1 MKELFIICGGKG
13 TRIKKILNETPKIL
27 AKINGLV
34 FLSFLDKY
42 FYQKNIKKLILCTG
56 FGHESIVTYLNS
68 ARLNCE
74 IILSKEEK
82 PLGTGGALKK
92 AINYTSQN
100 EIAAINGDTIID
112 VNLEKMNLAHIKN
125 KANLTINI
133 IKKASNKNQGGILID
148 SKNRVLSFSEKN
160 PGNTDY
166 VNTGVYIINK
176 KLLESYNKNIFSLE
190 EDFFPEIVSKKNAY
204 GYISNK
210 NKFLDF
216 GTEEGYKNISKFI
229 I

>member
-1 MKELFIICGGKG
+1 
-13 TRIKKILNETPKIL
+13 
-27 AKINGLV
+27 
-34 FLSFLDKY
+34 
-42 FYQKNIKKLILCTG
+42 
-56 FGHESIVTYLNS
+56 
-68 ARLNCE
+68 
-74 IILSKEEK
+74 
-82 PLGTGGALKK
+82 
-92 AINYTSQN
+92 
-100 EIAAINGDTIID
+100 
-112 VNLEKMNLAHIKN
+112 
-125 KANLTINI
+125 
-133 IKKASNKNQGGILID
+133 
-148 SKNRVLSFSEKN
+148 
-160 PGNTDY
+160 Y